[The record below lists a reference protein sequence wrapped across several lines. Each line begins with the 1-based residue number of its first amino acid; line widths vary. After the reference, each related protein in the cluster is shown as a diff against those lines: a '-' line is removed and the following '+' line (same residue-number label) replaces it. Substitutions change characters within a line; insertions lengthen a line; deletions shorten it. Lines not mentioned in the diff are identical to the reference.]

1 MTQRFWNTEISKV
14 TIVALSFLLAA
25 CHAHQPQVTS
35 TPLQKTHSQAA
46 DTQENDVAA
55 VPAMPLSLEFE
66 WDTGFSNV
74 ISPPADVR
82 KAAMASCK
90 ARGYDQSYMISVALS
105 DGKARSLFGC
115 RGPN

>member
-14 TIVALSFLLAA
+14 TIVTLSFLLAA

-46 DTQENDVAA
+46 DTQENDVVA
-55 VPAMPLSLEFE
+55 VPAMPPSLEFE

-82 KAAMASCK
+82 KAAMAS
-90 ARGYDQSYMISVALS
+90 
-105 DGKARSLFGC
+105 
-115 RGPN
+115 

>member
-46 DTQENDVAA
+46 DTKENDAVA
-55 VPAMPLSLEFE
+55 VPPTPPSLEFE

-74 ISPPADVR
+74 ISPPADIR
-82 KAAMASCK
+82 KAALASCK
-90 ARGYDQSYMISVALS
+90 ARDYDQSYMISIALS
-105 DGKARSLFGC
+105 SGVVKAMFGC